1 MKKNNTGYP
10 SIDRPQDIG
19 HTFLQKKP
27 VIPNV
32 SVYNAVRLLS
42 SFYKESTAINCLD
55 LDVNYK
61 EMIDDSVSISMAL
74 KELGVKKG
82 DIISV
87 CMPNF
92 YQAVA
97 VFLACNRI
105 GAVTTFLNNGA
116 SQNEI
121 NEYLNLFSSPV
132 FINFD
137 KSIEENESI
146 KSKTG
151 VKYIVTLNKKDI
163 NNRLLNRNYKIT
175 ANESILDFNSLSD
188 IAKYQ
193 KRNIEFMSSKNDSLI
208 LFTSGSTGKPKSVV
222 LTNENILAAGTYL
235 KNSSGATSLNGD
247 KTLVCVPFTYPYGF
261 ATSTLMTLLTGKTA
275 ILAPNISNET
285 ISYYLKKE
293 PNIIFGSP
301 ALLELIMKN
310 VSKEQDLSFVNTF
323 VSGGDFLSV
332 QQNQRG
338 VDFFKEHG
346 SNNIVIGNGSGNAET
361 VSCGTNPI
369 GLKVKPETAGKILVG
384 TSAMIVDPDTL
395 EEKKYGE
402 EGLLLVSGKH
412 VFKEYFNDPKLTNQA
427 KIVIDNKTYFK
438 TGTLGSIDSEGYFH
452 LSGRESRFYII
463 STLNKVYCDH
473 VQTLLS
479 SLDCVENCAVV
490 KVPDDDM
497 LYTSKAY
504 IVLKP
509 GYTPD
514 NDTLEYIKD
523 LCKKPITVRN
533 DDIEQLK
540 WYEIPTYFEFVS
552 ELPRKK
558 GTDKIDYSLLE
569 NKAKNELDNNSY
581 VLSLKTK

>member
-208 LFTSGSTGKPKSVV
+208 LFTSGSTGKTKSVV

-479 SLDCVENCAVV
+479 ALDCVENCAVV

-569 NKAKNELDNNSY
+569 DKAKNELDNNSY

>member
-301 ALLELIMKN
+301 ALLELIMK
-310 VSKEQDLSFVNTF
+310 
-323 VSGGDFLSV
+323 
-332 QQNQRG
+332 R
-338 VDFFKEHG
+338 
-346 SNNIVIGNGSGNAET
+346 
-361 VSCGTNPI
+361 
-369 GLKVKPETAGKILVG
+369 KV
-384 TSAMIVDPDTL
+384 MYH
-395 EEKKYGE
+395 EKK
-402 EGLLLVSGKH
+402 
-412 VFKEYFNDPKLTNQA
+412 
-427 KIVIDNKTYFK
+427 
-438 TGTLGSIDSEGYFH
+438 
-452 LSGRESRFYII
+452 
-463 STLNKVYCDH
+463 
-473 VQTLLS
+473 
-479 SLDCVENCAVV
+479 
-490 KVPDDDM
+490 
-497 LYTSKAY
+497 
-504 IVLKP
+504 
-509 GYTPD
+509 
-514 NDTLEYIKD
+514 
-523 LCKKPITVRN
+523 
-533 DDIEQLK
+533 
-540 WYEIPTYFEFVS
+540 
-552 ELPRKK
+552 
-558 GTDKIDYSLLE
+558 
-569 NKAKNELDNNSY
+569 
-581 VLSLKTK
+581 

>member
-1 MKKNNTGYP
+1 M
-10 SIDRPQDIG
+10 
-19 HTFLQKKP
+19 QKKP

-479 SLDCVENCAVV
+479 ALDCVENCAVV

-569 NKAKNELDNNSY
+569 DKAKNELDNNSY

>member
-1 MKKNNTGYP
+1 M
-10 SIDRPQDIG
+10 
-19 HTFLQKKP
+19 
-27 VIPNV
+27 
-32 SVYNAVRLLS
+32 
-42 SFYKESTAINCLD
+42 
-55 LDVNYK
+55 
-61 EMIDDSVSISMAL
+61 L

-479 SLDCVENCAVV
+479 ALDCVENCAVV

-569 NKAKNELDNNSY
+569 DKAKNELDNNSY